1 MKKRV
6 IPPPLNILALGI
18 GTQSTTLYYM
28 SALDIIKPYN
38 YAIFVDPGREKKE
51 TYEYLKMLIE
61 WGKKNNAPE
70 IIIYHEK
77 NLYEDLL
84 NCTNSNGNSFI
95 TIPAYVSSKKYKS
108 SLLRRQCT
116 NEYKIQP
123 FTRAIRKIYNITGHC
138 WTPPTSISFGITTDE
153 IERMKIPLKK
163 WQTSLFPFC
172 GYSVTRDKTNKI
184 KGYPKFNR
192 QDCIDWLKKNNF
204 PVPVK
209 SSCTFCPYQS
219 DLSWLKLKKND
230 PNEFKKIVQLDKAI
244 RKDNKGRMK
253 SPIYLHRSLKP
264 LDRVKFKTS
273 DKDDFG
279 TCASGICGL

>member
-6 IPPPLNILALGI
+6 IPPALNILALGI
-18 GTQSTTLYYM
+18 GTQSTALYYM
-28 SALDIIKPYN
+28 SALGIIKRYD
-38 YAIFVDPGREKKE
+38 YAIFVDPGREKTD

-61 WGKKNNAPE
+61 WGVKHNAPP
-70 IIIYHEK
+70 IIIHKEK

-84 NCTNSNGNSFI
+84 NCTNSSNNSFI
-95 TIPAYVSSKKYKS
+95 TIPAYVTSKKYKS
-108 SLLRRQCT
+108 SLLKRQCT

-123 FTRAIRKIYNITGHC
+123 FTRAIRKIYGISGHY
-138 WTPPTSISFGITTDE
+138 WTPPTFISFGITTDE
-153 IERMKIPLKK
+153 IERMKIPRKK

-172 GYSVTRDKTNKI
+172 GYSVTRDKTEKI

-192 QDCIDWLKKNNF
+192 QDCINWLKENNF
-204 PVPVK
+204 TVPVK

-219 DLSWLKLKKND
+219 DLSWLELKNND
-230 PNEFKKIVQLDKAI
+230 PKEFKKIVQLDKAI
-244 RKDNKGRMK
+244 REDHRGRIK

-264 LDRVKFKTS
+264 LDRVVFKTS